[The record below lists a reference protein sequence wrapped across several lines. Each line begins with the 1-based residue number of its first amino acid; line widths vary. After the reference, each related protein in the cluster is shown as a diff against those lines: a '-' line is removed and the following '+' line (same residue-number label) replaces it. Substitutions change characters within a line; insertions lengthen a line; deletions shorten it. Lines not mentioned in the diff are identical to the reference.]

1 LSPADP
7 FPGKDQYLWAI
18 TSYAAERAIMF
29 VPKEEYG
36 DFRSLDDVQVFLL
49 LEHFLEER
57 SLANI
62 PSVQKNK

>member
-1 LSPADP
+1 MPWPPQIPPDLVVKIWRSWSFSCFLLSPADP

-36 DFRSLDDVQVFLL
+36 DFRS
-49 LEHFLEER
+49 
-57 SLANI
+57 
-62 PSVQKNK
+62 